1 MAAGAA
7 AAAAVLPRCG
17 RVELAAAAA
26 RCAPPEPHRGACLR
40 DRSGF
45 SAGLR
50 STNWRRTSMPMMPRR
65 ARARAT
71 PKPGEVQAAV
81 LRRLLRRGAWSPWTW
96 VWRRRHWGAAHWR
109 RERQSA
115 PQPPGHLS
123 CRRTPPGRRAAA
135 CCWSIRAAGAKHLLV
150 ESTTTLLILCNLVDL
165 QNTSFKE
172 RSDRARRQRAER
184 DCRHHA
190 RPATDKRLVSRCLR
204 YVALAWGASSTR
216 PSFFCLFYLLLQRS
230 LALTLTHS
238 ALSAAR

>member
-26 RCAPPEPHRGACLR
+26 RCAPPEPHRCTCLR

-81 LRRLLRRGAWSPWTW
+81 LRRLPWRGAWPARPWA
-96 VWRRRHWGAAHWR
+96 WRRCCSLAQECAPASGTATQRRATRNTDTAHEQRAGHQQQLKVRTRADEQQHRHAYAVCAAWFMSDR
-109 RERQSA
+109 LSVQTQKQKRKERA
-115 PQPPGHLS
+115 TATGHCHCRPQPLA
-123 CRRTPPGRRAAA
+123 REPPSSPLPPVALPVVCGL
-135 CCWSIRAAGAKHLLV
+135 WSIAKHLFPIFCESAMRGVYFLV
-150 ESTTTLLILCNLVDL
+150 
-165 QNTSFKE
+165 
-172 RSDRARRQRAER
+172 RHRAEGV
-184 DCRHHA
+184 C
-190 RPATDKRLVSRCLR
+190 
-204 YVALAWGASSTR
+204 
-216 PSFFCLFYLLLQRS
+216 
-230 LALTLTHS
+230 
-238 ALSAAR
+238 